1 MFRLTLRRA
10 LPLALCACLAH
21 VALAHPD
28 HDDLS
33 RWYRSLKNHAGF
45 SCCSEAD
52 CSPVDARQVGEEW
65 QIFDNGAWETGK
77 PCQPEPC
84 WIVRTWTGARSHAA
98 IAV

>member
-10 LPLALCACLAH
+10 ALLVLCPCLAR
-21 VALAHPD
+21 VAVVHPD

-33 RWYRSLKNHAGF
+33 RWYRSLKNGF

-65 QIFDNGAWETGK
+65 QIFDNGVGK
-77 PCQPEPC
+77 PCRLEPC
-84 WIVRTWTGARSHAA
+84 WIVRTWTVARSHAA
-98 IAV
+98 IAA